1 MYIACNSFD
10 EIVQVQLDDEMIEIK
25 MITMKW
31 LLPSV
36 LPLLRGLMK
45 ASLIPTDKLVTPS
58 QSTADAASD
67 SEMTSRGGGCA

>member
-36 LPLLRGLMK
+36 LPLLRGL
-45 ASLIPTDKLVTPS
+45 IW
-58 QSTADAASD
+58 
-67 SEMTSRGGGCA
+67 